1 MLKKKK
7 KNTWILEMEEV
18 SGSIIYLPG
27 ISKQI
32 CLSSPPLYSWEFHG
46 LSYTCLGSFHSH
58 RPEEQSSPNPQFSFF
73 NSIFLRLLQNSPFI
87 TPLPLAQPPFCIPNI
102 FPSYWLSPIWVAP
115 RSCTLAPKFSEI
127 LNMYA
132 ECTYISYSAAV
143 KDLHMGGEE
152 TIGHNGYD
160 PWLWKKRLGSNPIPS
175 LTS

>member
-1 MLKKKK
+1 MQLQCDACKFTTTYSHTLSTGSLTCPLAGSVKDTAAGPTLAPLGSQKCNLDVKKK

-32 CLSSPPLYSWEFHG
+32 CLSSPPLYSWQFHG

-102 FPSYWLSPIWVAP
+102 FLLTDYHQYEWLP
-115 RSCTLAPKFSEI
+115 
-127 LNMYA
+127 
-132 ECTYISYSAAV
+132 
-143 KDLHMGGEE
+143 
-152 TIGHNGYD
+152 GHVLQLQNFQKY
-160 PWLWKKRLGSNPIPS
+160 
-175 LTS
+175 